1 MKKKI
6 ILQTKQ
12 SLIAM
17 CFSKMTEYFAKTDKE
32 AFNIVGRLI
41 RYQNRLFEAGVNV
54 INLMSSLLD

>member
-17 CFSKMTEYFAKTDKE
+17 CLNKMTEYFAKTDKE
-32 AFNIVGRLI
+32 AFNIITKLL
-41 RYQNRLFEAGVNV
+41 RYQHRLFEAGVNV
-54 INLMSSLLD
+54 IN